1 MSVGNITD
9 KHLKGNSKVSG
20 EVKRELLGAARRLL
34 SNVGREGATMRAICS
49 EAKVGPPTRYYYFG
63 DLNGLHRAAI
73 DETYLEVAKAYQI
86 GTVQRGALQG
96 VREGWETFMLF
107 AKREPNMCRVVMRQ
121 IIDGEPPSLVASTLE
136 KVAEDLSQID
146 ARGSMNLSATDTAQ
160 LLWMSALG
168 SICFALGNSDNE
180 RTAFLQR
187 SMMDMT
193 IDALIDHQDIE
204 A

>member
-1 MSVGNITD
+1 MEKITE
-9 KHLKGNSKVSG
+9 KHLKGSSRVSG
-20 EVKRELLGAARRLL
+20 EVKRELLDAARRLL

-49 EAKVGPPTRYYYFG
+49 EAKVGPPTLYYYYG

-73 DETYLEVAKAYQI
+73 DETYQEVAEAYQI
-86 GTVQRGALQG
+86 GTEKRGALQG

-121 IIDGEPPSLVASTLE
+121 IIDGEPPTLVASTLE
-136 KVAEDLSQID
+136 KVANDLSQLD
-146 ARGSMNLSATDTAQ
+146 DRGFMNLSATDTAQ

-168 SICFALGNSDNE
+168 SICFALGNADSE

-193 IDALIDHQDIE
+193 IDALIDHQDIGI
-204 A
+204 